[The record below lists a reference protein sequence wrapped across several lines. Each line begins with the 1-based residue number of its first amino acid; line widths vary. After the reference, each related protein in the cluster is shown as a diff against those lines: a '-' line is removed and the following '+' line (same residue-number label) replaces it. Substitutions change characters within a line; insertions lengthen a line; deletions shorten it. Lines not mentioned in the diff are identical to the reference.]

1 MEALPLAKHQDP
13 EVVQFL
19 KRRNSALSKKQQWG
33 SLFQKT
39 YRLSQ
44 PNRNVF
50 DLRPI
55 GQNPG
60 VYNIQGQD
68 IAWYVFDLTL
78 ANATNIWVNQIVN
91 SLCPAGQEW
100 LKFIPGKEIEDAEN
114 KDEIEK
120 ELQKRTAKF
129 FRFVHK
135 SNFQP
140 IVQECFYDAAVS
152 TGFMTVNKGY
162 SAKSP
167 FIFTSNPPDA
177 IYADEGPYGVFDSY
191 YRDWIRLNLEH
202 AEVMWPGLER
212 PKFTV
217 ENASTDETLIN
228 LYEMIHYNYETDLW
242 DYRVIHPD
250 TATICFR
257 RTQKTSNFIGWRVK
271 KLPGETYGR
280 GPAMDAAPAA
290 GTINQALYDEIVSA
304 NFKALPLYMGFEDG
318 VFNPN
323 NFKMIPNTIVACAP
337 TASGTWPLQPIPAA
351 GDINFSLIIL
361 DELRAQINNIMHVA
375 PAPDIDDTKETAT
388 LTLTR
393 EQKNLE
399 NRAAQDSRIQREFF
413 EPFVTACIDILRQF
427 GEWDDIEVDGEIID
441 VQFETPLVTSQ
452 GQKDVLELLHHIQ
465 FIQGLY
471 GPEMASN
478 FYKIEKLS
486 PWAARKLNVDQ
497 EVIKS
502 EQELIEL
509 SKEAENIRQETMEA
523 AQAQEQGAPQQQA
536 VA

>member
-1 MEALPLAKHQDP
+1 MDSQNPAIARA
-13 EVVQFL
+13 L
-19 KRRNSALSKKQQWG
+19 KRRRNALTLKEQWG

-60 VYNIQGQD
+60 TYNIQGQD

-91 SLCPAGQEW
+91 ALCPAGKQW
-100 LKFIPGKEIEDAEN
+100 LKFVAGSEID
-114 KDEIEK
+114 DEFKTEANE
-120 ELQKRTAKF
+120 ELQKRTEKF
-129 FRFVHK
+129 FRFIHK

-152 TGFMTVNKGY
+152 TGFMTVNKGPN
-162 SAKSP
+162 KDKP
-167 FIFTSNPPDA
+167 FVFTANPPDA
-177 IYADEGPYGVFDSY
+177 IYADEGPYGVFDAY
-191 YRDWIRLNLEH
+191 YRDWVKLDEDH
-202 AEVMWPGLER
+202 ASVMWPGFKRPHYSAPTNDTER
-212 PKFTV
+212 
-217 ENASTDETLIN
+217 TLLN
-228 LYEMIHYNYETDLW
+228 LYEMIHYNYNREIW
-242 DYRVIHPD
+242 EYKVIHAE
-250 TATICFR
+250 TSTVCYER
-257 RTQKTSNFIGWRVK
+257 LQKTCNFIGWRVK
-271 KLPGETYGR
+271 KLAGETYGR

-304 NFKALPLYMGFEDG
+304 NFKALPIYMGFEDG

-323 NFKMIPNTIVACAP
+323 NFKMVPNTIIACSP
-337 TASGTWPLQPIPAA
+337 TAAGVWPLQPVPMA

-361 DELRAQINNIMHVA
+361 DELRAQINNIMNVA

-413 EPFVTACIDILRQF
+413 EPFVAACIQILKEF
-427 GEWDDIEVDGEIID
+427 GEWDDLEVDGKIVDI
-441 VQFETPLVTSQ
+441 QFETPLVTSQ
-452 GQKDVLELLHHIQ
+452 GQKEVLDLMHHIQ
-465 FIQGLY
+465 FLQSVY
-471 GPEMASN
+471 PPEAISG
-478 FYKIEKLS
+478 FYKLEKLS
-486 PWAARKLNVDQ
+486 PWAAEKLNVDLS
-497 EVIKS
+497 VVKK
-502 EQELIEL
+502 EQELAEQAEVADEMRAQAM
-509 SKEAENIRQETMEA
+509 EAEAANNEA
-523 AQAQEQGAPQQQA
+523 KQEQ